1 VLANVTTKLPFDRT
15 HRRRIHLMRHAEA
28 AYFEP
33 DGKRAS
39 DSRLVTLT
47 ERGRAEAAAMAQLLA
62 AVEFDRA
69 ICSGLARTLETA
81 KIVMGDRKET
91 IDVIPAL
98 EEIRGGDA
106 VARAAISPPDLAY
119 AMFRAGLPNACFA
132 GGEPFARFAARVI
145 GAFQQI
151 VAAQDW
157 TSLLMVCHGGVNRAI
172 LTEVTGAGL
181 KAFGAFEQ
189 DSCCLNVI
197 DVDCCLEGGE
207 VERWILRAVNA
218 TADDP
223 IKSTRRL
230 LTLEGVAMRLAGEM
244 GSPTN

>member
-1 VLANVTTKLPFDRT
+1 
-15 HRRRIHLMRHAEA
+15 MRHAEA
-28 AYFEP
+28 AYIGA
-33 DGKRAS
+33 DGTRAT
-39 DSRLVTLT
+39 DSRVVPLT
-47 ERGRAEAAAMAQLLA
+47 EHGRVEAAAMGALIGPIT
-62 AVEFDRA
+62 FDRA

-81 KIVMGDRKET
+81 TIVLGQRKVALE
-91 IDVIPAL
+91 VAPAL

-106 VARAAISPPDLAY
+106 IARADLSPPDFAY
-119 AMFRAGLPNACFA
+119 AMFRAGDPDARFA
-132 GGEPFARFAARVI
+132 GGESFAAFVVRVLP
-145 GAFQQI
+145 AFNQI
-151 VAAQDW
+151 VAAQNW

-197 DVDCCLEGGE
+197 DVDCCLDTGK

-223 IKSTRRL
+223 IKTTRRL
-230 LTLEGVAMRLAGEM
+230 LTLEGMTKRLLDAGAS
-244 GSPTN
+244 GPGPH